1 MRSKVKGILI
11 VVFALIFLGVY
22 ILSYVKLFVEPIKD
36 SKMYLSIL
44 LLPLL
49 AGVII
54 FCIYTLWIGVSM
66 MKS

>member
-22 ILSYVKLFVEPIKD
+22 ILSYVKFFVEPMKD
-36 SKMYLSIL
+36 SKMYLGIL
-44 LLPLL
+44 LFPLL